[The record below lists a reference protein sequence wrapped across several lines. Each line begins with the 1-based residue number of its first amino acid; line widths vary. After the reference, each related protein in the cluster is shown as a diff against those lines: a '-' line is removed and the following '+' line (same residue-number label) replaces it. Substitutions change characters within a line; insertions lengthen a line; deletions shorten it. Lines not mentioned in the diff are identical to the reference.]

1 MGLGSKTQTETETET
16 ETTASGTPTRNTG
29 WRADQ
34 KWHSF
39 YLNVFY
45 WRSGRC
51 LELKSKLTGV
61 LRVLREP

>member
-39 YLNVFY
+39 YLNV
-45 WRSGRC
+45 
-51 LELKSKLTGV
+51 
-61 LRVLREP
+61 